1 MENNNIGIF
10 DSGIGGITVLKEI
23 VKVLPNYNYIY
34 YSDSKN
40 NPYGDKSDE
49 EIISICDNVVKYL
62 LDKGCKTIVIACNT
76 ASAKA
81 ATFLRN
87 KYKNIIFV
95 AIEPAYKMVFDYA
108 YNDSTLV
115 MATKA
120 TIESEKFNML
130 YEKYNNNLSNKIIK
144 ALANIDIK
152 KPTTI
157 LTKNFGYKI
166 NNDINGKNIAVAS
179 DVEEK
184 ENLEVKTKYIKD
196 PNPTEV
202 KEPRVYI
209 YNTHQLENYSAT
221 NFEDYNITPNVLMAS
236 YMLKEK
242 LNKNN
247 IPTIVETSNINEFLN
262 LNGWNYASSYKA
274 SRFYVLDALSKNN
287 KLDLLIDLHRDAI
300 SKDKSTAQINGKNYA
315 KVLFVVGLEHENY
328 EANLELAN
336 KLNSLIK
343 EKYPAISRGVITK
356 QGAGVNGIYNQDLS
370 PKSVLIECGGK
381 ENSIDEVMNTTEILT
396 QIIKEYLGD

>member
-1 MENNNIGIF
+1 MAKRFKAKKRHKFKLFKII
-10 DSGIGGITVLKEI
+10 IILVLI
-23 VKVLPNYNYIY
+23 ILFIQILFNYILKLNIA
-34 YSDSKN
+34 SSN
-40 NPYGDKSDE
+40 E
-49 EIISICDNVVKYL
+49 EFI
-62 LDKGCKTIVIACNT
+62 
-76 ASAKA
+76 
-81 ATFLRN
+81 R
-87 KYKNIIFV
+87 
-95 AIEPAYKMVFDYA
+95 KML
-108 YNDSTLV
+108 NDSNHH
-115 MATKA
+115 M
-120 TIESEKFNML
+120 I

-179 DVEEK
+179 DVDEK
-184 ENLEVKTKYIKD
+184 ENLKVKTKYIKD

-300 SKDKSTAQINGKNYA
+300 
-315 KVLFVVGLEHENY
+315 LFVVGLEHENY

>member
-1 MENNNIGIF
+1 MAKRFKAKKRHKFKLFKII
-10 DSGIGGITVLKEI
+10 IILVLI
-23 VKVLPNYNYIY
+23 ILFIQILFNYILKLNIA
-34 YSDSKN
+34 SSN
-40 NPYGDKSDE
+40 E
-49 EIISICDNVVKYL
+49 EFI
-62 LDKGCKTIVIACNT
+62 
-76 ASAKA
+76 
-81 ATFLRN
+81 R
-87 KYKNIIFV
+87 
-95 AIEPAYKMVFDYA
+95 KML
-108 YNDSTLV
+108 NDSNHH
-115 MATKA
+115 M
-120 TIESEKFNML
+120 I

-157 LTKNFGYKI
+157 LIKNFGYKI

-179 DVEEK
+179 DVDEK
-184 ENLEVKTKYIKD
+184 ENLKVKTKYIKD